1 MAFPSGGQCRRASL
15 TRTTVGPTAC
25 LPEPLQVE
33 KICNGFTTLAGKRDM
48 REQVC
53 FCFGYTVADIE
64 ADLVP
69 NAGRSTILERIA
81 AQKSLGGCHCAQ
93 KNPQGR

>member
-1 MAFPSGGQCRRASL
+1 MS
-15 TRTTVGPTAC
+15 
-25 LPEPLQVE
+25 
-33 KICNGFTTLAGKRDM
+33 
-48 REQVC
+48 EQVC
-53 FCFGYTVADIE
+53 FCFGYTVAEIE
-64 ADLVP
+64 ADLVR